1 MRGIR
6 NIIDFILSFFYD
18 NNRRNI
24 LLFLEIGRR
33 GVHTPS
39 SCGKKNEWPTGRQRR
54 NNMNDKYDQLSFE
67 DNKHSHNPNIGPHL
81 HFLEYDERFEFLDK
95 IITSAIKMSEEYPK
109 FGNGNHNPFDGHIL
123 ENMELCFSAMETKF
137 LSPLR
142 NKYRSWEIPR
152 DFPGVQ
158 DAYAELRRVQA
169 EFAIK
174 KLTMIQSV
182 PNATNRGVLL
192 KEPQQKLLQKIAEA
206 WIQENDPD
214 KAEYYMT
221 AIIITAKKE
230 DSDMASVA
238 IRESDKSCAKEEK
251 IIQAIEMCNKAL
263 SNEKNMHAQKRL
275 NSLVQT
281 LAIGWVK
288 SLKSPDEILGRIKA
302 KVAASSAKKSKKQ

>member
-1 MRGIR
+1 
-6 NIIDFILSFFYD
+6 
-18 NNRRNI
+18 
-24 LLFLEIGRR
+24 
-33 GVHTPS
+33 
-39 SCGKKNEWPTGRQRR
+39 
-54 NNMNDKYDQLSFE
+54 MNDKYDQLSFE